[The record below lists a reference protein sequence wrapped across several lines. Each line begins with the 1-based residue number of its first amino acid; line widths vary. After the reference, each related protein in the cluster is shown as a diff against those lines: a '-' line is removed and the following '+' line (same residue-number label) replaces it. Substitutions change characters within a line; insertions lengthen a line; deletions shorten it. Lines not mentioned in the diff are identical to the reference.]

1 MGAVP
6 SSRIFV
12 AKLALG
18 FSLYSVLK
26 VTSYYPDGELNWAE
40 SAATP

>member
-1 MGAVP
+1 MEAITSP
-6 SSRIFV
+6 NIFM

-26 VTSYYPDGELNWAE
+26 ATSYYPDGELNGAR
-40 SAATP
+40 SAATL